1 MQKLRKHTFID
12 ICLFKIDSPNH
23 DDEMQTSTND
33 GNLLI
38 SNPSQRT
45 TTNKSTKTL
54 IPKPDKIS
62 KSFSTEALTREQ
74 RYERRASM
82 NSSHPTDLP
91 VETNSQETGSNM
103 QNDPIIQSN
112 LNLNTFFYPIINAGN
127 KEILKSRLFQHS
139 TCLGCICV
147 NFFLT

>member
-1 MQKLRKHTFID
+1 
-12 ICLFKIDSPNH
+12 
-23 DDEMQTSTND
+23 MQTSTND

-74 RYERRASM
+74 RYERRVSM
-82 NSSHPTDLP
+82 TSSHLTGLP
-91 VETNSQETGSNM
+91 IETNSQETGSNM
-103 QNDPIIQSN
+103 LNDPIIQS
-112 LNLNTFFYPIINAGN
+112 
-127 KEILKSRLFQHS
+127 K
-139 TCLGCICV
+139 
-147 NFFLT
+147 